1 MAYSDHFQLVD
12 DYIRHLDTLM
22 GAISDPFLKSRYV
35 GFIAVSAVTVYELAI
50 KSIFIEFAEKKH
62 KVLKNFTSVYFEK
75 INGRIKT
82 DIIKNDYISK
92 YGDKYVK
99 KFDYYLKK
107 KEAEILRHESASIS
121 AAYGNIITWR
131 NQFAHE
137 GIVPSTPTYDEVKR
151 AYHLG
156 KNIIDCLAAAMK
168 R

>member
-1 MAYSDHFQLVD
+1 MLYSDHFQLAD
-12 DYIRHLDTLM
+12 GYIAHLDSM
-22 GAISDPFLKSRYV
+22 MDSISDQFIRSRYV
-35 GFIAVSAVTVYELAI
+35 GFLAVSAVTVYELAI
-50 KSIFIEFAEKKH
+50 KSIFTEFAAKKH
-62 KVLKNFTSVYFEK
+62 NVLKNFTTAYFER

-82 DIIKNDYISK
+82 SIIKDEYVSK

-99 KFDYYLKK
+99 QFEKHLQG
-107 KEAEILRHESASIS
+107 KEAEILKSMSASIL

-137 GIVPSTPTYDEVKR
+137 GTIPTTPTYEEVKK

-156 KNIIDCLAAAMK
+156 KNVIDCLAAAMK